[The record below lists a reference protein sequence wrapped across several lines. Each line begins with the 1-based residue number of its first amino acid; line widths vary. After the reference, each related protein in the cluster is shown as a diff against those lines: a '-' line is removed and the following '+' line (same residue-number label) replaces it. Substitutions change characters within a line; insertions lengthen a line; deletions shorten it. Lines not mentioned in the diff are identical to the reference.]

1 MVCIPARY
9 ILSNPLAKL
18 MNLSVISG
26 EYPSKLEHD
35 KVIPI
40 YKDDDETDPVNYR
53 PISLLSNYNGI
64 FEKIMFNRLKA
75 FIDKNDILY
84 RSQYG
89 FRDKHSS
96 QHVILDIVNSIQ
108 RNMDNK
114 LFSCGIFIDLKK
126 AFDTVDHSSCSWSH
140 RHC

>member
-1 MVCIPARY
+1 MLRSARY

-53 PISLLSNYNGI
+53 PISLLSNYNCI
-64 FEKIMFNRLKA
+64 FEEIMFNRLKA

-89 FRDKHSS
+89 FRDKHST

-114 LFSCGIFIDLKK
+114 LFSCGVFIDLKK
-126 AFDTVDHSSCSWSH
+126 AFDTVDHSSCSTN
-140 RHC
+140 